1 MSRTKSIQNPGKYVD
16 ASGSVSIPPN
26 TERGTVCNQRKCAV
40 PPASAC
46 SLAIPPPLPSP
57 PNPRRIGSSSR
68 TASAST
74 LKQLRILRLRRP
86 FFLKNT
92 CMKTLKCG
100 SLFKALVFSTFAM
113 ILIDGYACDVRRF
126 IICTRVRS
134 ASCSCVLQPQF
145 VVTAAHHSMFNYP
158 LLLLLATL
166 VFLLCV

>member
-1 MSRTKSIQNPGKYVD
+1 MFVVIRTKCIQNPGKYVD
-16 ASGSVSIPPN
+16 ASGSVNIPPN
-26 TERGTVCNQRKCAV
+26 TELGTFCNQRKCDF
-40 PPASAC
+40 PPVSAC
-46 SLAIPPPLPSP
+46 SPAPPTPH
-57 PNPRRIGSSSR
+57 PRRIGSSSR
-68 TASAST
+68 TVSAST

-86 FFLKNT
+86 FFLKST

-126 IICTRVRS
+126 IICTRVRVRS